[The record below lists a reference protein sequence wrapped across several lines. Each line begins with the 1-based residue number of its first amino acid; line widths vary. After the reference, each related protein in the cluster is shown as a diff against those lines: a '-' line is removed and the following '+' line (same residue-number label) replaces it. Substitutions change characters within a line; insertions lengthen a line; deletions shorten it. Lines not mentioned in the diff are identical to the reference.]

1 MNIDRFKHLWKIF
14 SHINRTKE
22 YGHIF
27 KHGASVDSML
37 GYINRYVGRTGCGGG
52 PISKQEIR
60 DVLKIAKEKGYIQ
73 KIYRYCD
80 GTKTIEHTEYFPKLE
95 RIPSRWKFL
104 KG

>member
-37 GYINRYVGRTGCGGG
+37 GYINGYVGRTGCGCG

-60 DVLKIAKEKGYIQ
+60 DVLNLRLDALDRLAIRKHEILCE
-73 KIYRYCD
+73 
-80 GTKTIEHTEYFPKLE
+80 LE
-95 RIPSRWKFL
+95 RL
-104 KG
+104 